1 MKTLSKVL
9 AAGILFAGALC
20 FGRAQNGLIEW
31 CQPDTI
37 TKVSTANTGG
47 IYVYTYDDRGNALVT
62 EYFETNANGEVP
74 QQKITAVYNRFDL
87 VDTTVSYSYRNGA
100 YMAAAR
106 KISTYDKRGN
116 HITLTNENSGDGTIW
131 VNASR
136 YTYTYN
142 EQGLKTA
149 TLVEVPASG
158 FPDKWVNSQKADYA
172 YDAQGREISYEQ
184 YVWNG
189 TDWAH
194 YRSTFNVY
202 EGDLLKEESGKGLT
216 DEGVFTDT
224 YKIQYTYNAAG
235 SETEWLYLVFEDGGW
250 TNAYRRDFSYDETT
264 GRRTEYVSYEWNT
277 ALSEPR
283 WTGTT
288 RETYFYNE
296 KGLRYKVDQYA
307 KVENAEEWSKTI
319 SVEYTFSAFGR
330 RTSML
335 RSDYRDEG
343 GVSRY
348 EFELNGKDDDVRAS
362 CFEKK
367 GEEWIPAD
375 RYDLQLQWHD
385 GTEILYAN
393 SPAMHELTV
402 HYASGI
408 KTPVN
413 YGDLANETRRGAV
426 FAIRVYPNPAR
437 DVLRVETEE
446 DGMYDIELFDISGRR
461 LSARYAVSQ
470 AEFNVERFSGMCFVR
485 VSKDGQ
491 AVSRKVVVL

>member
-20 FGRAQNGLIEW
+20 PGWAQHELIEW

-37 TKVSTANTGG
+37 TKISTTNTGG
-47 IYVYTYDDRGNALVT
+47 LYVYTYDDRGNALVT

-87 VDTTVSYSYRNGA
+87 VDTTLSYSYRNGKYVA
-100 YMAAAR
+100 TAR

-116 HITLTNENSGDGTIW
+116 HITLLNETSSDGANW

-142 EQGLKTA
+142 DQNLKTA

-158 FPDKWVNSQKADYA
+158 FPDKWVNSQKADYT
-172 YDAQGREISYEQ
+172 YDAQGRETSYEQ
-184 YVWNG
+184 YVWNE
-189 TDWAH
+189 TVWAH
-194 YRSTFNVY
+194 FRSTFNVY

-235 SETEWLYLVFEDGGW
+235 NETEWLYLVFEEGSW
-250 TNAYRRDFSYDETT
+250 VNAYRREFTYDETT
-264 GRRTEYVSYEWNT
+264 GRCTEYISYEWNT
-277 ALSEPR
+277 SLSEPQ

-288 RETYFYNE
+288 KENYFYNE

-307 KVENAEEWSKTI
+307 KVENVEEWSKTL
-319 SVEYTFSAFGR
+319 SVEYTFNASGR
-330 RTSML
+330 RTSIL
-335 RSDYRDEG
+335 RSDYRDD
-343 GVSRY
+343 GVVLRY
-348 EFELNGKDDDVRAS
+348 EFDLNEKNDDVRAA

-367 GEEWIPAD
+367 GEGWVPVD
-375 RYDLQLQWHD
+375 KYDLQLQWHD

-402 HYASGI
+402 HYASGT

-413 YGDLANETRRGAV
+413 YGDVANETQRNAGFV
-426 FAIRVYPNPAR
+426 IRVYPNPAR

-446 DGMYDIELFDISGRR
+446 EGIYDIELFDMSGRR
-461 LSARYAVSQ
+461 LLGRYAVSQ